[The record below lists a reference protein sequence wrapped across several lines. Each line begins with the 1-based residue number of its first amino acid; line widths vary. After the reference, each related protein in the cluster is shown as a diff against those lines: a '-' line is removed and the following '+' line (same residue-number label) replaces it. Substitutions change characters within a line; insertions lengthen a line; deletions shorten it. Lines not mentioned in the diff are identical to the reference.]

1 MNFQADRNGIPNLG
15 KKVEIG
21 FTPLEVKAI
30 NLTIELANTMQQ
42 IMAGGPT
49 TGSDMGEVVAHI
61 HSIQHAVMS
70 QLAARVYPGQFRP
83 LGGMLG
89 GQ

>member
-1 MNFQADRNGIPNLG
+1 MNFETDKNGIPHLG

-21 FTPLEVKAI
+21 FTPNEVKAI
-30 NLTIELANTMQQ
+30 NLTIELANTLQQ
-42 IMAGGPT
+42 IMGN
-49 TGSDMGEVVAHI
+49 GSMAHNDMSELVMHI
-61 HSIQHAVMS
+61 HAIQHAVMS
-70 QLAARVYPGQFRP
+70 QLAARVYPGQFRQ